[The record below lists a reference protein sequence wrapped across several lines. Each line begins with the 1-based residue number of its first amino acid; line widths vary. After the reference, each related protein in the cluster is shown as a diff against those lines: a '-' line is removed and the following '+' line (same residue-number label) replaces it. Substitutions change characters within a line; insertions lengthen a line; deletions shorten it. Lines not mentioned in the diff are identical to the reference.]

1 MDRDGVM
8 AAIAK
13 DEAALIRLFS
23 RAQFTALLQTTL
35 TMQQLK
41 VLLLLHIDGAL
52 MSHELA
58 DALKISPASVT
69 GLVDRLA
76 ERGLVERVAD
86 PSDRRAR
93 HVHPTARGSQLAE
106 QLMAE
111 GAGHRVALLSR
122 LDDGSVQT
130 IASAF
135 AALRRAAEQVYGD
148 EVGRAPGRPSG
159 PATLSVDADE
169 AGRADRAGVRAGSRR
184 PEAPAPV

>member
-1 MDRDGVM
+1 M
-8 AAIAK
+8 AAIAE

-41 VLLLLHIDGAL
+41 VLLLLHVDGSL

-76 ERGLVERVAD
+76 DRGLVERVAD
-86 PSDRRAR
+86 PTDRRAR
-93 HVHPTARGSQLAE
+93 HVRPTTQGSHLVE

-122 LDDGSVQT
+122 LDDESVRT
-130 IASAF
+130 IATAF

-148 EVGRAPGRPSG
+148 DARRAPGGPSG
-159 PATLSVDADE
+159 RVTAAD
-169 AGRADRAGVRAGSRR
+169 ADRAVHPVSAAVRSGGR
-184 PEAPAPV
+184 

>member
-8 AAIAK
+8 AAIAE
-13 DEAALIRLFS
+13 DEAALVRLFS
-23 RAQFTALLQTTL
+23 RAQFSALLQTTL

-41 VLLLLHIDGAL
+41 VLLLLHVDGSL

-76 ERGLVERVAD
+76 DRGLVERVAD
-86 PSDRRAR
+86 PADRRAR
-93 HVHPTARGSQLAE
+93 HIHPTARGSDLVE

-122 LDDGSVQT
+122 LDDESVKT
-130 IASAF
+130 IATAF
-135 AALRRAAEQVYGD
+135 AALRRAAEQLYGRD
-148 EVGRAPGRPSG
+148 VTLAAPRTGEGPQVRPHVVG
-159 PATLSVDADE
+159 AD
-169 AGRADRAGVRAGSRR
+169 
-184 PEAPAPV
+184 

>member
-1 MDRDGVM
+1 MERDAVM
-8 AAIAK
+8 AAIAE

-41 VLLLLHIDGAL
+41 VLLLLHVDGSL

-69 GLVDRLA
+69 GLVDRL
-76 ERGLVERVAD
+76 EDRGLVHRVAD
-86 PSDRRAR
+86 PTDRRAR
-93 HVHPTARGSQLAE
+93 HVHPTAEGSQLVDA
-106 QLMAE
+106 LMAE

-122 LDDGSVQT
+122 LDDESVRT
-130 IASAF
+130 IATAF

-148 EVGRAPGRPSG
+148 DASRAPGGPSG
-159 PATLSVDADE
+159 RVTASAD
-169 AGRADRAGVRAGSRR
+169 ADRAVHPVRAAVRAGSR
-184 PEAPAPV
+184 